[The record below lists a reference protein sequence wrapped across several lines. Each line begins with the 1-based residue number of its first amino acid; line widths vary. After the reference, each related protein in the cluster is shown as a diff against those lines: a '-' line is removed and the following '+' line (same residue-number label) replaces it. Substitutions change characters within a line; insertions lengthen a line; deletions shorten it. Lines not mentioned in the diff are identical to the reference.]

1 MGAVALT
8 ATPRPDAMSRHR
20 PARAPSN
27 RQLKVGEELRHALA
41 WVLERGDLADPAL
54 ATTPITVTE
63 VRASPDLRQATVF
76 VVPLGGGDPTEVL
89 AALKRARP
97 LLRHEIARRVALKYV
112 PDLSFAADTSFDT
125 ASHIDRLLHRPE
137 VARDLGPHDPDDPD
151 DPDDGPDGP

>member
-1 MGAVALT
+1 
-8 ATPRPDAMSRHR
+8 MSRHR

-41 WVLERGDLADPAL
+41 WVLERGDLADPGL
-54 ATTPITVTE
+54 AQTPVTVTE

-76 VVPLGGGDPTEVL
+76 VVPLGGGDATEVL

-97 LLRHEIARRVALKYV
+97 LLRHEIARRVVLKYV

-125 ASHIDRLLHRPE
+125 AAHIDHLLHRPE
-137 VARDLGPHDPDDPD
+137 VARDLDGAPLKADDE
-151 DPDDGPDGP
+151 PDGA